1 MANRK
6 ADAAGIVEFLADRL
20 QVKSLDESDLNFLSC
35 ATEQAVLEARN
46 LSEVVSGI
54 GCLISEDQTRDGL
67 KSGALWG
74 NDDVPTLLWSIASQI
89 GIIGKLAYLG
99 GEVDY
104 ELRRR
109 VETRVLSKESSH
121 G

>member
-1 MANRK
+1 MTNR
-6 ADAAGIVEFLADRL
+6 ARDAAGIIEFLMDRL
-20 QVKSLDESDLNFLSC
+20 DFKQLAEEDLDFLLC
-35 ATEQAVLEARN
+35 ANEQAVLEARN

-54 GCLISEDQTRDGL
+54 GCLISRDQASEGA
-67 KSGALWG
+67 KSGALWD
-74 NDDVPTLLWSIASQI
+74 DDVPVLLWSIASQI
-89 GIIGKLAYLG
+89 GIIGKLAYIG

-109 VETRVLSKESSH
+109 AEARIPTKESRH